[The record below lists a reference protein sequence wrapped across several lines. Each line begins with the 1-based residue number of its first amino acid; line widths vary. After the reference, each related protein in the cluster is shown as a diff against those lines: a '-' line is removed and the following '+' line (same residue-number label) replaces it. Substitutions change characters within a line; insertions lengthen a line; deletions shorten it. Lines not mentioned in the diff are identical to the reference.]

1 MSKITTNLSNSV
13 SQLIDNLNSLS
24 NLVGDL
30 TLLNTT
36 QDSDLVGSINEV
48 LASITGNDSDI
59 SSLYSSVAQN
69 EADILSLDS
78 DVLANAGNISTNTS
92 NISSL
97 TTTVNNLDLDAITT
111 VGNSTSNDITIGN
124 INVGG
129 IVTLTAG
136 SSNWTFTISGNNV
149 YIAYGGT
156 NKMKLDTSGNLQVA
170 GDIET
175 SATIS

>member
-1 MSKITTNLSNSV
+1 MAKITTNLSNSV
-13 SQLIDNLNSLS
+13 SQLVDNLNSLS

-30 TLLNTT
+30 TLLNTV

-59 SSLYSSVAQN
+59 SSLYSSVATN
-69 EADILSLDS
+69 ASDILLLDS
-78 DVLANAGNISTNTS
+78 AIGVNTSDISTNTS
-92 NISSL
+92 GISSL
-97 TTTVNNLDLDAITT
+97 VSTVNSLDLDTITG
-111 VGNSTSNDITIGN
+111 VGNTTSNNITIGS

-129 IVTLTAG
+129 TVTLTAG